1 MSDKLTAIAFICA
14 TALAMSGMFFFATYK
29 KEKLEI
35 KNKTN
40 IKDLIDTEIAVTAE
54 DKKSKK

>member
-14 TALAMSGMFFFATYK
+14 TALAMSGMFFFSTYK

-40 IKDLIDTEIAVTAE
+40 IKDIVDSEVAITAE
-54 DKKSKK
+54 DKSSKK